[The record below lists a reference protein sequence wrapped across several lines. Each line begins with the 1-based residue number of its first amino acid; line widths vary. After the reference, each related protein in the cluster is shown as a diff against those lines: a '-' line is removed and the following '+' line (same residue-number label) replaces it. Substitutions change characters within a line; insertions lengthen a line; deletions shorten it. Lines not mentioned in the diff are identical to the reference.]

1 MVAAL
6 EPVTHC
12 LVNMVG
18 FVKKNTK
25 VLLVT
30 VPNRLTRYGNIG
42 CGVSNSGIQNQ
53 INIWPKK
60 QAQKKIHNTGT
71 PPLTRFSYSAVFYL
85 TRFFLNTKTA
95 IFSWPKVKNYFFFPK
110 IEKNV

>member
-1 MVAAL
+1 MAAL

-18 FVKKNTK
+18 SVKKNTK

-30 VPNRLTRYGNIG
+30 VPNRLTRDGNIG

-53 INIWPKK
+53 INN
-60 QAQKKIHNTGT
+60 KKIVQSTYCLDPGSEWQKTRHN
-71 PPLTRFSYSAVFYL
+71 F
-85 TRFFLNTKTA
+85 
-95 IFSWPKVKNYFFFPK
+95 
-110 IEKNV
+110 

>member
-85 TRFFLNTKTA
+85 TRFGHQNRVIIPSTTV
-95 IFSWPKVKNYFFFPK
+95 FSCSKVK
-110 IEKNV
+110 VS

>member
-1 MVAAL
+1 MQPCIIEIYDILFQVSRVSNLVAAL

-30 VPNRLTRYGNIG
+30 VPNRLTRYGNVG
-42 CGVSNSGIQNQ
+42 CGVSNTGIQNQ
-53 INIWPKK
+53 EN
-60 QAQKKIHNTGT
+60 N
-71 PPLTRFSYSAVFYL
+71 
-85 TRFFLNTKTA
+85 NKT
-95 IFSWPKVKNYFFFPK
+95 
-110 IEKNV
+110 